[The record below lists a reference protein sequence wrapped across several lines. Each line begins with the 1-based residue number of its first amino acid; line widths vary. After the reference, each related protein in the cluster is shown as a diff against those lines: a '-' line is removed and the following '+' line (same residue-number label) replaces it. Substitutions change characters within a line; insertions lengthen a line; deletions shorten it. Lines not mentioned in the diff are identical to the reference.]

1 MSQENYLINGSI
13 IENIALGVEKDE
25 INTKNLEI
33 NIKNSHVVVAYLHKS
48 VLPAWQRSMRTL
60 GRIAPPEKR
69 LRRRSQF
76 PARGCKKSTSKEN
89 SVLIAR
95 QMPGDD

>member
-33 NIKNSHVVVAYLHKS
+33 AIEISCCNEFLNKLPNGKNTMLGKDGFKLSGGQM
-48 VLPAWQRSMRTL
+48 QRV
-60 GRIAPPEKR
+60 
-69 LRRRSQF
+69 
-76 PARGCKKSTSKEN
+76 C
-89 SVLIAR
+89 IAR
-95 QMPGDD
+95 SLYKNLKFY